1 MNKFDLENLADIR
14 IKEAGILLRE
24 ASYPGA
30 YYLAGYAVECI
41 LKACIAKDVRQFD
54 FPNKKRVLDSHTHDF
69 SKLIDVATLR
79 KELNDKESRDP
90 QFKLNWAVVS
100 NWNEQNRYDP
110 NIEEQ
115 EANDIYNAII
125 DRNSGVLVWLKSYL

>member
-125 DRNSGVLVWLKSYL
+125 DPNSGVLVWLKSYL